1 MSVIVDVPRFPIGR
15 NTVLLS
21 KIYGGFVS
29 ARGSAEALRRLCGG
43 SAEVLRRLCE
53 GSAEALRRLCGGSA
67 DALFPMRSV
76 FLEMRSPWTIAPV
89 NYLHVIFY

>member
-1 MSVIVDVPRFPIGR
+1 MTVRKTYEQFEKTETPI
-15 NTVLLS
+15 TVLLS

-29 ARGSAEALRRLCGG
+29 ARGSVEALRRLCG
-43 SAEVLRRLCE
+43 

-89 NYLHVIFY
+89 NYLHTRL